1 MSSRTKF
8 RPLTGVL
15 LLVVVVLVIVAF
27 MYFTKTADALPSFF
41 PGHTAGSTHKHVKH
55 GIAAI
60 GLACLAAIG
69 AWFSSA
75 PGAGAKR

>member
-1 MSSRTKF
+1 MTSRTKF

-15 LLVVVVLVIVAF
+15 LLVAIVLVVVAV
-27 MYFTKTADALPSFF
+27 MYFTQTANALPGFF
-41 PGHTAGSTHKHVKH
+41 PGHAAGSTHHHVKH
-55 GIAAI
+55 GVAAI

-75 PGAGAKR
+75 PGAGSKG